1 MRFDP
6 KSFLL
11 GFAAFGLL
19 VVLYL
24 GANSVVAHD
33 GPTKEGLALVP
44 TVESDLAEPATE
56 TPTMGPHIV
65 TPAATAPATNT
76 PSLAVTPPAG
86 CTPATA
92 AEVQDTFGLID
103 AKMRDGTPAEK
114 AIAEN
119 VRAQLDRNGDG
130 KPDDGICH
138 ELIVEVNVKLA
149 LELPQ

>member
-24 GANSVVAHD
+24 GTNSVIAHD
-33 GPTKEGLALVP
+33 GPSKEGLTLAP
-44 TVESDLAEPATE
+44 TVESDITEPPTE

-76 PSLAVTPPAG
+76 PPTSGTPPPG

-92 AEVQDTFGLID
+92 AEVQDTFGVID
-103 AKMRDGTPAEK
+103 AKIRDGTPAEK

-149 LELPQ
+149 LELPH